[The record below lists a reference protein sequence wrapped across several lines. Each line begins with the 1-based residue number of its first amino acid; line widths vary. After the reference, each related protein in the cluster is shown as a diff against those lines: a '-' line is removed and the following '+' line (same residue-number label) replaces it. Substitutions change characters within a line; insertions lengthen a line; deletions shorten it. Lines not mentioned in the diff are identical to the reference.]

1 MFRNTFEGDIA
12 HEGDARRHRDAA
24 RHPGMRHH
32 HRGPGRRRGAGPDGM
47 PIDVRGMLGRGGWGR
62 GRLRRGEIRPLILAT
77 LLRRP
82 MHGYEIIQELEA
94 QSGGRWRPSAGSVY
108 PTLQQLADEGFVT
121 SDDVDGRRTYTLT
134 EEGLAAAD
142 ANPASDRWTDRT
154 AGDEPELRTVG
165 LQLIGAVMQVQRVGS
180 SRARSETNRILAD
193 ARRRVYGLLADDE
206 GGPAADDG
214 AAVDAASAD
223 DAPSTGGTPDNA
235 N

>member
-1 MFRNTFEGDIA
+1 
-12 HEGDARRHRDAA
+12 
-24 RHPGMRHH
+24 
-32 HRGPGRRRGAGPDGM
+32 
-47 PIDVRGMLGRGGWGR
+47 
-62 GRLRRGEIRPLILAT
+62 
-77 LLRRP
+77 

-180 SRARSETNRILAD
+180 SRAKARDEPHPRRCAP
-193 ARRRVYGLLADDE
+193 ARVRPARGRRRRP
-206 GGPAADDG
+206 GGRRWGGGRRGVGRRCAVHRRYPRQRQLTRLQIPG
-214 AAVDAASAD
+214 AGRRPRAQSGRQPIPVDRS
-223 DAPSTGGTPDNA
+223 S
-235 N
+235 